1 MKRGQANSLP
11 IETAPRQM
19 VGAMR
24 PADAMIEPLDG
35 TEAARLVAAIARSG
49 DRQAFAQLFAFY
61 APRLKTFLSRQGFG
75 ASDCDDLIQD
85 TMLAVWRKAW
95 QFDAEAGAVSTW
107 IFTICRNLGIDRRR
121 RVARRLKDNDL
132 PPMSEIDPG
141 PSADVEIIS
150 REDETRV
157 RRALDAL
164 PAEQAQVITLSFFS
178 QSPQIE
184 IAKSLGIP
192 LGTVKSRV
200 RLAMNRLRQL
210 LDEPS

>member
-1 MKRGQANSLP
+1 
-11 IETAPRQM
+11 M
-19 VGAMR
+19 V
-24 PADAMIEPLDG
+24 EPLDG
-35 TEAARLVAAIARSG
+35 AEAARLVAAIAHSA

-61 APRLKTFLSRQGFG
+61 APRLKTFLSRQGFS

-95 QFDAEAGAVSTW
+95 QFDAKAGAVSTW

-121 RVARRLKDNDL
+121 RVARRLKDSDL
-132 PPMSEIDPG
+132 PPMSDVDPSPTAEG
-141 PSADVEIIS
+141 EIIS

-157 RRALDAL
+157 RCALDQL
-164 PAEQAQVITLSFFS
+164 PTEQAEVISLSFFS
-178 QSPQIE
+178 LSSQTE
-184 IAKSLGIP
+184 IAKALGIP

-210 LDEPS
+210 LDEAS

>member
-1 MKRGQANSLP
+1 
-11 IETAPRQM
+11 
-19 VGAMR
+19 
-24 PADAMIEPLDG
+24 MIEPLDG
-35 TEAARLVAAIARSG
+35 SEAARLVAAIAHAG
-49 DRQAFAQLFAFY
+49 DRHAFAQLFAFY
-61 APRLKTFLSRQGFG
+61 APRLKTFLSRQGFS

-121 RVARRLKDNDL
+121 RVARRLKDSDL
-132 PPMSEIDPG
+132 PPMSDVDPS
-141 PSADVEIIS
+141 PSAEGEIIS

-157 RRALDAL
+157 RRALDLL
-164 PAEQAQVITLSFFS
+164 PTEQAEVISLSFFS
-178 QSPQIE
+178 LSPQTE
-184 IAKSLGIP
+184 IAKALGIP

-210 LDEPS
+210 LDEPA